1 MGKQLPCSKVV
12 RAKLSQS
19 AASPAT
25 FERGQPR
32 FTHDEGV
39 HSRPATSSW
48 WQTIPVPSTSRVER
62 RNLFGVAAKGSASD
76 PVLQVGRFVQAI
88 PPVTLGLTQPPH
100 LFLDDF
106 AVANHQAKGEL
117 KTPQQLSGKL
127 TVLPKAYLFV
137 NTVTLD
143 GNALFGFVDQ
153 IQRSIK
159 LHLVRRSQAISNDIQ
174 RGLLQPTEN
183 DAVFG
188 LGKYGIRHLEPRG
201 LGLQGA
207 VKP

>member
-1 MGKQLPCSKVV
+1 M
-12 RAKLSQS
+12 
-19 AASPAT
+19 
-25 FERGQPR
+25 
-32 FTHDEGV
+32 
-39 HSRPATSSW
+39 
-48 WQTIPVPSTSRVER
+48 
-62 RNLFGVAAKGSASD
+62 
-76 PVLQVGRFVQAI
+76 
-88 PPVTLGLTQPPH
+88 
-100 LFLDDF
+100 
-106 AVANHQAKGEL
+106 ANHQAKGEL

-201 LGLQGA
+201 LGLQGGCEA
-207 VKP
+207 VGHLLPSLVEGLQQGAQFRGAKRGTTLAITVRASIIWRNVVADWNVPKNKADWAVNRAGSPITNPDTGGSLPLFAGAEGYGLFTLLSVSPSRVGQAP